1 MTRPATACEV
11 PRWAIQAMGADD
23 LALVAEVE
31 KTAYAHPWPL
41 RHFEGSL
48 AQGHWMSLLVLAP
61 DANDPAAW
69 VHAPAL
75 PDGRWLLGYAVAM
88 TGVDEV
94 HLLNITTVPAHRRRG
109 WARTLMGAFLDWA
122 HTQNAAQAWLEVRQS
137 NHAAQALYEQLRFNT
152 VGMRRAYYP
161 DKDGQREDA
170 RVMCLAL
177 TATMQEP
184 AA

>member
-1 MTRPATACEV
+1 MTSRAAYLTP
-11 PRWAIQAMGADD
+11 PRWRLQAMQPQD
-23 LALVAEVE
+23 LAQVAEVE

-48 AQGHWMSLLVLAP
+48 AQGHWMQMLVLPAH
-61 DANDPAAW
+61 ASDPASWA
-69 VHAPAL
+69 HAPAL
-75 PDGRWLLGYAVAM
+75 PDGHWLLGYAVAM

-122 HTQNAAQAWLEVRQS
+122 RAQRAANAWLEVRQS
-137 NHAAQALYEQLRFNT
+137 NHAAQALYEQLGFNT
-152 VGMRRAYYP
+152 VGMRRGYYP
-161 DKDGQREDA
+161 DTGGQREDA

-177 TATMQEP
+177 GTPMQEGV
-184 AA
+184 A